1 MAVMRFGRIK
11 VKIRTPSHRLVDML
25 GQRFGRLTVVGQ
37 AGSDKRGAA
46 LWICRCDCG
55 GQGREAT
62 IAHGYRLRPGNTIVR
77 GDSLRRGA
85 TTSCRECVSEAR
97 IQTVRQK
104 ALDRPP
110 TELKP
115 RKPRKPRPRIPR
127 EWRAIRDKAIATV
140 LARSAPSF
148 ASNDKIVAEMKRRD
162 A

>member
-46 LWICRCDCG
+46 RWICRCDCG

-62 IAHGYRLRPGNTIVR
+62 IVHGYSLRPGNTIVR
-77 GDSLRRGA
+77 GDSLRRGS

-110 TELKP
+110 TELKS
-115 RKPRKPRPRIPR
+115 RKPRRPRMSR
-127 EWRAIRDKAIATV
+127 ELRAVTDKAIAAV

-148 ASNDKIVAEMKRRD
+148 PSNDKIVAEMKRRD